1 MFLHFLRDFTP
12 SKVLMQG
19 KLFQKCA
26 HFLYCRKSKHKT
38 AVTAWHGIHF
48 HKNNLWTILVF
59 YEVNYQNDQNEMPCS
74 SLDTRRTLMHLFLF
88 TNSAQRELV
97 SICTQLTF
105 LALVPWH
112 HPWRTKSY
120 SDTKTNRILPI
131 TLSKVKQ
138 CISRFILKISM
149 TGLRNSNK
157 GRKGQTMD
165 WQHLIVMS
173 VTLHC

>member
-1 MFLHFLRDFTP
+1 MNYSGFLWSEL
-12 SKVLMQG
+12 SKWS
-19 KLFQKCA
+19 KWNALFQ
-26 HFLYCRKSKHKT
+26 LGYQ
-38 AVTAWHGIHF
+38 
-48 HKNNLWTILVF
+48 KNTDASIFVYKF
-59 YEVNYQNDQNEMPCS
+59 
-74 SLDTRRTLMHLFLF
+74 RTERTGFNMY
-88 TNSAQRELV
+88 TEY
-97 SICTQLTF
+97 TQPQWTF
-105 LALVPWH
+105 LALVLWH

-131 TLSKVKQ
+131 TLLKVKQ
-138 CISRFILKISM
+138 CISRFILKISI